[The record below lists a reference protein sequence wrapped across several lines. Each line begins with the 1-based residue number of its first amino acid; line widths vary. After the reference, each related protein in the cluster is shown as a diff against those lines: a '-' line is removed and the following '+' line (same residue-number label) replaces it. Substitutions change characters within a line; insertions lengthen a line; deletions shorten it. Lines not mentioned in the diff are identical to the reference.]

1 MRSDVV
7 IVGGGVIGCALAY
20 ELAGR
25 GIGVTLLERDAL
37 GAHASTVAAGM
48 LAPLSESARPGPLV
62 DLGMRS
68 LALYQALAPALKDET
83 GIDVELLPSGTLRV
97 ALTEA
102 EEIELRRSERWQR
115 EAGVPAGATVEWL
128 DAATAG
134 EREPALSPGI
144 RGALWSGGEQQV
156 NPKRLL
162 PALTQGAARRGA
174 HFLEGTPALGF
185 VTSGGHVRGV
195 RTSSGSIEAGMVVL
209 AAGPWSGGLGAG
221 LDLSLPVTPRRG
233 QLLHLH
239 ATPQPLRAMLNACH
253 RYLVPRADGTII
265 VGATEEERG
274 YDRRPSAAGI
284 AYLLGILPYLAPAV
298 AAAEFR
304 GVEVGL
310 RPWSADGLP
319 LLGAIPTHPGLVV
332 ATGHGRNGILLAPI
346 TAQFLTRLI
355 ADSRDEIPGECQAS
369 RSAGSEATAVEGANS
384 AKSAPG
390 GVSALRQTS

>member
-1 MRSDVV
+1 MQSDVV

-25 GIGVTLLERDAL
+25 GLSVTVLERDAL

-48 LAPLSESARPGPLV
+48 LAPLLESARPGPLA

-68 LALYQALAPALKDET
+68 LALYQTLVPALKDET
-83 GIDVELLPSGTLRV
+83 GVDSELLPSGTLRV
-97 ALTEA
+97 ALAEP
-102 EEIELRRSERWQR
+102 EEIELRRAERWQR
-115 EAGVPAGATVEWL
+115 EQGASTGLSVEWL
-128 DAATAG
+128 DAAAAH
-134 EREPALSPGI
+134 ECEPALAPAI
-144 RGALWSGGEQQV
+144 IGALWSSGEQQV

-162 PALTQGAARRGA
+162 AALTQAAARRGV

-185 VTSGGHVRGV
+185 VTANGRVCGV
-195 RTSSGSIEAGMVVL
+195 RTASGAIEAETVVL
-209 AAGPWSGGLGAG
+209 AAGPWSGGLGEELG
-221 LDLSLPVTPRRG
+221 LNLPVTPKRG

-239 ATPQPLRAMLNACH
+239 ATPQPLRHMLNARH

-298 AAAEFR
+298 ATSEFR

-319 LLGAIPTHPGLVV
+319 LLGAIPAHPGLVV

-346 TAQFLTRLI
+346 TAQLLTRLI
-355 ADSRDEIPGECQAS
+355 ADGRDEIPAACQAS
-369 RSAGSEATAVEGANS
+369 RFAQGEAQGVVNGNTAYGARVAES
-384 AKSAPG
+384 GRLS
-390 GVSALRQTS
+390 